1 MLDLLFLVIVIVFFA
16 LAVGVCPRLAFG
28 LPVRPRARGAPV
40 RVGDVVLLVLAL
52 GVLAYLVWALL
63 APERLG

>member
-1 MLDLLFLVIVIVFFA
+1 
-16 LAVGVCPRLAFG
+16 
-28 LPVRPRARGAPV
+28 V
-40 RVGDVVLLVLAL
+40 RVGDIVLLVLAL

>member
-1 MLDLLFLVIVIVFFA
+1 MLDLLFLLVVIVFFA
-16 LAVGVCPRLAFG
+16 LAVAF
-28 LPVRPRARGAPV
+28 VRGCGRIAGSADARGAPM
-40 RVGDVVLLVLAL
+40 RVGDIVLLVLAL

>member
-1 MLDLLFLVIVIVFFA
+1 VS
-16 LAVGVCPRLAFG
+16 
-28 LPVRPRARGAPV
+28 
-40 RVGDVVLLVLAL
+40 VGDIVLLVLAL

>member
-1 MLDLLFLVIVIVFFA
+1 MSL
-16 LAVGVCPRLAFG
+16 
-28 LPVRPRARGAPV
+28 
-40 RVGDVVLLVLAL
+40 GDAVLLVLAL